1 MLVFFFAHVGAK
13 DEKLFFSFFLFF
25 FLFFFVL
32 FVIELN
38 ATLKM
43 SPVYLDHFLILKQPE
58 PGLNGKVC

>member
-1 MLVFFFAHVGAK
+1 MCLYVVVFFAHVGAK
-13 DEKLFFSFFLFF
+13 DEKLFFSF
-25 FLFFFVL
+25 FFFVL

-43 SPVYLDHFLILKQPE
+43 SPVYLDHFSIPKQPE